1 MRAKHSVTIYSDSQY
16 VVNGIN
22 KGWAEKWHANDWMRT
37 KKDKAE
43 NVDLW
48 SELLKLC
55 DKHKV
60 KFEWIK
66 GHAGNPDNER
76 CDELAMEAMSKKKL
90 PPDSNYEEGETQK

>member
-1 MRAKHSVTIYSDSQY
+1 
-16 VVNGIN
+16 
-22 KGWAEKWHANDWMRT
+22 MRT

-48 SELLKLC
+48 SELLKLR
-55 DKHKV
+55 DRHKV
-60 KFEWIK
+60 KFEWGK

-90 PPDSNYEEGETQK
+90 QPDSNYEEGETQIAL